1 MKTAD
6 LPYSPP
12 GASGVQDAA
21 PSHGLVSKSIRP
33 NTRRADCDLG
43 GSLIAGLLVASILGE
58 LCLLGYVVSR
68 MVAR

>member
-1 MKTAD
+1 MTTTQAHK
-6 LPYSPP
+6 SPP
-12 GASGVQDAA
+12 GASGLASA
-21 PSHGLVSKSIRP
+21 SIRP
-33 NTRRADCDLG
+33 NTRRADCDRG